1 MTIERLK
8 QVKNVISDVYQGF
21 AGCSTGG
28 CCGVSLP
35 KEDQDKLKQWKQDM
49 QQKYAF
55 PSALNVIWHA
65 ICIPKRNMD
74 AI

>member
-1 MTIERLK
+1 MIYCNHSLSLNIKGGFPMTIERLK

-49 QQKYAF
+49 QQK
-55 PSALNVIWHA
+55 
-65 ICIPKRNMD
+65 
-74 AI
+74 

>member
-35 KEDQDKLKQWKQDM
+35 KEDQDKLKQWKQDL
-49 QQKYAF
+49 QQKSNREGQSPYDRVGYLSYGLF
-55 PSALNVIWHA
+55 SV
-65 ICIPKRNMD
+65 
-74 AI
+74 

>member
-1 MTIERLK
+1 MTVERLK

-49 QQKYAF
+49 QQK
-55 PSALNVIWHA
+55 
-65 ICIPKRNMD
+65 
-74 AI
+74 